1 MFANLSD
8 HRKGLLLTTFGGL
21 TLSMDIPLIRLSSGE
36 VWSVLSARS
45 FATIVV
51 ALVAL
56 FVIRLVALFVIRR
69 VTGSLRSVTPGWLG
83 LPVAFFY
90 GLTTLSF
97 LLAVYYTTAA
107 NVVFIIALNPMFTA
121 LLSWIFLKERPAL
134 STFITMGAMVIGVAL
149 IVGDGMEGGHLLGDA
164 LSVVASF
171 SIACAITISR
181 ASRRDMGF
189 ASLLAAVFPASV
201 GLYHLIPTGFS
212 IDHPA
217 WILFDGAVLM
227 PLSFWCLATGTRFL
241 SAPEVAMFYLLET
254 ILAPIWV
261 WMIFAE
267 APTNMALAGGAILIL
282 ALGAHS
288 LWQARVKTRAAMV
301 G

>member
-1 MFANLSD
+1 MFSNLSD

-21 TLSMDIPLIRLSSGE
+21 ALSMDIPLIRLSSGD

-45 FATIVV
+45 LAAIVV
-51 ALVAL
+51 ALTVL
-56 FVIRLVALFVIRR
+56 VIIRR
-69 VTGSLRSVTPGWLG
+69 VTGSLRSVLPGWLG
-83 LPVAFFY
+83 LPVGLFY
-90 GLTTLSF
+90 GLTTITF

-134 STFITMGAMVIGVAL
+134 STFVTMAVMLLGVGL

-164 LSVVASF
+164 LSVLASF
-171 SIACAITISR
+171 SIACAITIGR

-189 ASLLAAVFPASV
+189 ASLLSAVIPAAA
-201 GLYHLIPTGFS
+201 GLYHLVPSGFS
-212 IDHPA
+212 IDQPG
-217 WILFDGAVLM
+217 WILLDGAVLM

-261 WMIFAE
+261 WLIFAE

-288 LWQARVKTRAAMV
+288 LWQARVRTRAAIA

>member
-1 MFANLSD
+1 MFSNLSD

-21 TLSMDIPLIRLSSGE
+21 ALSMDIPLIRLSSGD

-45 FATIVV
+45 LATIVV
-51 ALVAL
+51 ALTVL
-56 FVIRLVALFVIRR
+56 VIIRR
-69 VTGSLRSVTPGWLG
+69 VTGSLRNVLPGWLG
-83 LPVAFFY
+83 LPVGLFY
-90 GLTTLSF
+90 GLTTITF

-134 STFITMGAMVIGVAL
+134 STFVTMAVMLLGVGL

-164 LSVVASF
+164 LSVLASF
-171 SIACAITISR
+171 SIACAITIGR

-189 ASLLAAVFPASV
+189 ASLLSAVIPAAA
-201 GLYHLIPTGFS
+201 GLYHLVPSGFS
-212 IDHPA
+212 IDQPG
-217 WILFDGAVLM
+217 WILLDGAVLM

-261 WMIFAE
+261 WLIFAE

-288 LWQARVKTRAAMV
+288 LWQARVRTRAAIA

>member
-1 MFANLSD
+1 MFSNLST

-21 TLSMDIPLIRLSSGE
+21 ALSMDIPLIRLSSGD

-45 FATIVV
+45 LATIVV
-51 ALVAL
+51 ALTAL
-56 FVIRLVALFVIRR
+56 VIIRR
-69 VTGSLRSVTPGWLG
+69 VTGSLRSVLPGWLG
-83 LPVAFFY
+83 LPVGLFY
-90 GLTTLSF
+90 GLTTITF

-134 STFITMGAMVIGVAL
+134 STFITMAVMIIGVGL

-164 LSVVASF
+164 LSVLSSF
-171 SIACAITISR
+171 SIACAITIGR

-189 ASLLAAVFPASV
+189 ASLLSAVIPAAA
-201 GLYHLIPTGFS
+201 GLYHLVPSGFS
-212 IDHPA
+212 IDHPG
-217 WILFDGAVLM
+217 WILLDGAVLM

-261 WMIFAE
+261 WLIFAE
-267 APTNMALAGGAILIL
+267 APTDLALAGGAILIL

-288 LWQARVKTRAAMV
+288 LWQALVRTRTAIA

>member
-1 MFANLSD
+1 MFSNLSD

-21 TLSMDIPLIRLSSGE
+21 ALSMDIPLIRLSSGD

-45 FATIVV
+45 LATIVV
-51 ALVAL
+51 ALTVL
-56 FVIRLVALFVIRR
+56 VIIRR
-69 VTGSLRSVTPGWLG
+69 VTGSLRSVLPGWLG
-83 LPVAFFY
+83 LPVGLFY
-90 GLTTLSF
+90 GLTTITF

-134 STFITMGAMVIGVAL
+134 STFVTMAVMLLGVGL

-164 LSVVASF
+164 LSVLASF
-171 SIACAITISR
+171 SIACAITIGR

-189 ASLLAAVFPASV
+189 ASLLSAVIPAAA
-201 GLYHLIPTGFS
+201 GLYHLVPSGFS
-212 IDHPA
+212 IDQPG
-217 WILFDGAVLM
+217 WILLDGAVLM

-261 WMIFAE
+261 WLIFAE

-288 LWQARVKTRAAMV
+288 LWQARVRTRAAIA

>member
-1 MFANLSD
+1 MFSNLSA

-21 TLSMDIPLIRLSSGE
+21 ALSMDIPLIRLSSGD

-45 FATIVV
+45 LATIVV
-51 ALVAL
+51 ALTAL
-56 FVIRLVALFVIRR
+56 VIIRR
-69 VTGSLRSVTPGWLG
+69 VTGSLRSVLPGWLG
-83 LPVAFFY
+83 LPVGLFY
-90 GLTTLSF
+90 GLTTITF

-134 STFITMGAMVIGVAL
+134 STFITMAVMVLGVGL

-164 LSVVASF
+164 LSVLSSF
-171 SIACAITISR
+171 SIACAITIGR

-189 ASLLAAVFPASV
+189 ASLLSAVIPAAA
-201 GLYHLIPTGFS
+201 GLYHLVPSGFS
-212 IDHPA
+212 IDHPG
-217 WILFDGAVLM
+217 WILLDGAVLM

-261 WMIFAE
+261 WLIFAE
-267 APTNMALAGGAILIL
+267 APTDLALAGGAILIL

-288 LWQARVKTRAAMV
+288 LWQALVRTRTAIA

>member
-1 MFANLSD
+1 
-8 HRKGLLLTTFGGL
+8 
-21 TLSMDIPLIRLSSGE
+21 LIRLSSGD

-45 FATIVV
+45 LATIVV
-51 ALVAL
+51 ALTVL
-56 FVIRLVALFVIRR
+56 VIIRR
-69 VTGSLRSVTPGWLG
+69 VTGSLRSVLPGWLG
-83 LPVAFFY
+83 LPVGLFY
-90 GLTTLSF
+90 GLTTITF

-134 STFITMGAMVIGVAL
+134 STFVTMAVMLLGVGL

-164 LSVVASF
+164 LSVLASF
-171 SIACAITISR
+171 SIACAITIGR

-189 ASLLAAVFPASV
+189 ASLLSAVIPAAA
-201 GLYHLIPTGFS
+201 GLYHLVPSGFS
-212 IDHPA
+212 IDQPG
-217 WILFDGAVLM
+217 WILLDGAVLM

-261 WMIFAE
+261 WLIFAE

-288 LWQARVKTRAAMV
+288 LWQARVRTRAAIA

>member
-1 MFANLSD
+1 MFSNLSA

-21 TLSMDIPLIRLSSGE
+21 ALSMDIPLIRLSSGD

-45 FATIVV
+45 LATIVV
-51 ALVAL
+51 ALTAL
-56 FVIRLVALFVIRR
+56 LVIRR
-69 VTGSLRSVTPGWLG
+69 VTGSLRSVLPGWLG
-83 LPVAFFY
+83 LPVGLFY
-90 GLTTLSF
+90 GLTTITF

-134 STFITMGAMVIGVAL
+134 STFITMAVMIIGVGL
-149 IVGDGMEGGHLLGDA
+149 IAGDGMEGGHLLGDA
-164 LSVVASF
+164 LSVLSSF
-171 SIACAITISR
+171 SIACAITIGR

-189 ASLLAAVFPASV
+189 ASLLSAVIPAAA
-201 GLYHLIPTGFS
+201 GLYHLVPSGFS
-212 IDHPA
+212 IDHPG
-217 WILFDGAVLM
+217 WILLDGVVLM

-261 WMIFAE
+261 WLIFAE
-267 APTNMALAGGAILIL
+267 APTDMALAGGAILIL

-288 LWQARVKTRAAMV
+288 LWQARVRTRAAIA

>member
-21 TLSMDIPLIRLSSGE
+21 VLSMDIPLIRLSSGE

-45 FATIVV
+45 LATVVV
-51 ALVAL
+51 ALAAL
-56 FVIRLVALFVIRR
+56 FLIRR
-69 VTGSLRSVTPGWLG
+69 VTGSVRGVLPGWLG
-83 LPVAFFY
+83 ILVGFFY
-90 GLTTLSF
+90 GLTTISF
-97 LLAVYYTTAA
+97 ILAVYYTTAA

-134 STFITMGAMVIGVAL
+134 STFVTMAVMILGVGL

-164 LSVVASF
+164 LSVLASF

-189 ASLLAAVFPASV
+189 ASLLAAILPAAV
-201 GLYHLIPTGFS
+201 GLYHVAPSGFS
-212 IDHPA
+212 IDNPG
-217 WILFDGAVLM
+217 WILLDGGVLM

-261 WMIFAE
+261 WLIFAE
-267 APTNMALAGGAILIL
+267 APTNMTLAGGAILIL
-282 ALGAHS
+282 ALAAHS
-288 LWQARVKTRAAMV
+288 LWQARVKARAALATQDLAHCK
-301 G
+301 

>member
-1 MFANLSD
+1 MFAHLPD
-8 HRKGLLLTTFGGL
+8 HRKGLLLTTLGGL
-21 TLSMDIPLIRLSSGE
+21 ALSMDIPLIRLSHGE
-36 VWSVLSARS
+36 VWSVLSVRS
-45 FATIVV
+45 VATIIV
-51 ALVAL
+51 AIAAL
-56 FVIRLVALFVIRR
+56 AVIRR
-69 VTGSLRSVTPGWLG
+69 ARGSLLGILPGRLG
-83 LPVAFFY
+83 LPVGFFY
-90 GLTTLSF
+90 GLTTITF

-121 LLSWIFLKERPAL
+121 LLSWIFLRERPAI
-134 STFITMGAMVIGVAL
+134 STFVTMAFMIVGVGL

-181 ASRRDMGF
+181 ASRQDMGF
-189 ASLLAAVFPASV
+189 ASLLGAVVPAIA
-201 GLYHLIPTGFS
+201 GLYHVIPSGFS
-212 IDHPA
+212 IDHPG

-227 PLSFWCLATGTRFL
+227 PLSFWCLATGTRFI

-261 WMIFAE
+261 WLIFAE
-267 APTNMALAGGAILIL
+267 APTNMTLAGGAILIL
-282 ALGAHS
+282 ALAAHS
-288 LWQARVKTRAAMV
+288 LWQARVKTRAVMA

>member
-1 MFANLSD
+1 MFSNLSD

-21 TLSMDIPLIRLSSGE
+21 ALSMDIPLIRLSSGD

-45 FATIVV
+45 VATIVV
-51 ALVAL
+51 ALAAL
-56 FVIRLVALFVIRR
+56 VVIRR
-69 VTGSLRSVTPGWLG
+69 VTGSLRSVLPGWLG
-83 LPVAFFY
+83 LPVGFFY
-90 GLTTLSF
+90 GLTTITF
-97 LLAVYYTTAA
+97 ILAIYYTTAA

-134 STFITMGAMVIGVAL
+134 STFITMAVMIVGVGL

-171 SIACAITISR
+171 SIACAITIGR

-189 ASLLAAVFPASV
+189 ASLLASIIPAVV
-201 GLYHLIPTGFS
+201 GLYHLIPSGFS
-212 IDHPA
+212 IDHPG
-217 WILFDGAVLM
+217 WILLDGAVLM

-261 WMIFAE
+261 WLIFAE
-267 APTNMALAGGAILIL
+267 APTDMTLAGGAILIL

-288 LWQARVKTRAAMV
+288 IWQARMKTRAAMA